1 MTTMNL
7 YVGNLAHNITEHELK
22 ELFGSVGQVQSV
34 KIMTNRDTG
43 RPKGFGFVEMSNRT
57 EGQAA
62 IIRFNGKVIYHRQIK
77 VNEAKRRTD
86 NRRTPYG
93 NQQRYGRV

>member
-1 MTTMNL
+1 MATMNL
-7 YVGNLAHNITEHELK
+7 YVGNLARNITEHELK
-22 ELFGSVGQVQSV
+22 DLFAACGRVESV

-62 IIRFNGKVIYHRQIK
+62 IIRFNGKVIYHQQIK
-77 VNEAKRRTD
+77 VNEAKRRTED
-86 NRRTPYG
+86 RRGTYG
-93 NQQRYGRV
+93 TQQRYGRV